1 MHKTNVLHFIDENP
15 SCSSSRSRSSSN
27 STWSSGSSSI
37 SSGISSSSGPSSRWS
52 LISIV
57 VVEAVTVKVVLI
69 VIA

>member
-15 SCSSSRSRSSSN
+15 SCSSSRSSSN